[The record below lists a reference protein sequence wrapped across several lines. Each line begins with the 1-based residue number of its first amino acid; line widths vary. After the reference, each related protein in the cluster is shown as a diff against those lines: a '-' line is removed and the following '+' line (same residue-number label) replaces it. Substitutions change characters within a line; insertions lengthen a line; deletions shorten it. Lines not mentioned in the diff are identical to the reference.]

1 MGRTRP
7 GDSVVGFSRKVRDVP
22 AHSIEPPHP
31 TSRKPLQTIRI
42 RSSCPNQPQAQ
53 LDVQLNSPF
62 FCVCGVDSR
71 GSACTIAAH
80 AGRPSVARQDA
91 VGGARTRA
99 RADPRAAAG
108 PAGLPAHGQGFR
120 PAAGR
125 PEVRPREG
133 ESHPHPLPDLP
144 QQDDRRPVRAPARR
158 ARPLPAPI
166 APILVI
172 TGPSGVGKGT
182 LIKGLL
188 ERVTGLQLAV
198 SATTREPRD
207 GEVNGV
213 DYHFLSAEDFDRRVA
228 HGEFVEHAEYA
239 GNRYGTLK
247 SELERP
253 ARGIVLEID
262 VQGARQVRE
271 TLPDAVLIFIEP
283 PSFEDLER
291 RLAGRG
297 SDKPEQIER
306 RLAAAREELAAA
318 GEFDHR
324 IRNDDLER
332 ALEELSE
339 LAATM
344 CPP

>member
-1 MGRTRP
+1 M
-7 GDSVVGFSRKVRDVP
+7 
-22 AHSIEPPHP
+22 
-31 TSRKPLQTIRI
+31 
-42 RSSCPNQPQAQ
+42 
-53 LDVQLNSPF
+53 
-62 FCVCGVDSR
+62 
-71 GSACTIAAH
+71 
-80 AGRPSVARQDA
+80 
-91 VGGARTRA
+91 
-99 RADPRAAAG
+99 
-108 PAGLPAHGQGFR
+108 
-120 PAAGR
+120 
-125 PEVRPREG
+125 
-133 ESHPHPLPDLP
+133 
-144 QQDDRRPVRAPARR
+144 
-158 ARPLPAPI
+158 
-166 APILVI
+166 
-172 TGPSGVGKGT
+172 GKGT

-188 ERVTGLQLAV
+188 EWVPGLQLAV
-198 SATTREPRD
+198 SATTRAPRS

-228 HGEFVEHAEYA
+228 RGEFMEHAEYA